1 MLKPTLSA
9 SSSSTN
15 MIPLLPIQLLI
26 SCNNLEKL
34 DEYKKVLLSYNF
46 RKTLADKVARFGNY
60 QTMLWFQK
68 NGLTLNKCVL
78 VSAAKRGDIE
88 LFEKIWTD
96 IWNDDSLDC
105 SGLEQLIYDAFEG
118 AAQFGHL
125 NLLKF
130 ADSKSMLPSLHQIGT
145 SVFFQAASKNGHL
158 KILEWLFQEKQTTN
172 TSRHYEKA
180 FSAAVSGNKM
190 DVLVWLKSFL
200 DQGLWEAFVTSS
212 VQPYVSIAARHGN
225 KNLVMW
231 LIDQG
236 FYSDQNSAS
245 AAATAGSI
253 DLLKFFRH
261 LWSEHVYTKAAEKGH
276 LSVLKWARE
285 DAEQN
290 YPWPEAK
297 MFPAAAKCDNVELY
311 QWLFD
316 QNFPFE
322 EEKSFIIALKLG
334 HFKFIKFA
342 RSHGSL
348 FWNDAL
354 YYSLLERAAQVGDL
368 ETLKWSIAENTGA
381 TGTASIDFNW
391 IASPVIIAAA
401 TGGHLHI
408 LEYLR
413 TTNYILQYLE
423 LFYSIV
429 AEVAARHGHVP
440 LLEWAS
446 ANATLHIWSYA
457 CFLAA
462 IKGSQFKVL
471 VWLKTH
477 FPDPLM
483 KSPHPMLMAAEVGNI
498 EVFKWLRN
506 NGMKWHPMTYEVA
519 KNSFHVDIAEWAIKN
534 GCPKDKNSSGRSSF
548 KKAKRLELTE
558 YVKEEETL
566 QEEQI
571 EEEGEM
577 IVLQDG
583 LGLVLGLE
591 NEEEDQEEDEDEE
604 DAVDQLEEE
613 EQENDLH

>member
-1 MLKPTLSA
+1 
-9 SSSSTN
+9 

-46 RKTLADKVARFGNY
+46 RKTLADKVACFGNY

-158 KILEWLFQEKQTTN
+158 KILEWFFYIYWKPTN
-172 TSRHYEKA
+172 VFHLHYKKA

-200 DQGLWEAFVTSS
+200 DERLWGAFVRVS
-212 VQPYVSIAARHGN
+212 VHPYVSIGARHGN
-225 KNLVMW
+225 TNLVMW
-231 LIDQG
+231 LVDQG
-236 FYSDQNSAS
+236 FHSDQNSAS

-322 EEKSFIIALKLG
+322 EEISFIGALKLG